1 MGDGGW
7 RWCKY
12 GGSVL
17 GGEMGEREL
26 VWRSEKMK
34 GERGKSDLKMV
45 T

>member
-1 MGDGGW
+1 MAVFGGGW

-17 GGEMGEREL
+17 GGEMEGREL
-26 VWRSEKMK
+26 VRRSERM
-34 GERGKSDLKMV
+34 RGKGGKV